1 MYYIQEVDKPSIL
14 ANLFNIIK
22 CKEDKIIL
30 PINEESQISLKKTEK
45 LALKTKKILD
55 KTISKKLVISKNIKK
70 REEYVNLLQSYGFN
84 IVDGKWLFEVLSGK
98 TLDYI
103 IQKIGTKKEETQIS
117 ILINDL
123 TEYMLANIRQMA
135 KEYKCVNIITN
146 HIEKFRKIEHQIFEE
161 DGIMITVGNNKRKG
175 LAKAKLIL
183 NADFP
188 QELVNMY
195 EIYEKAIIVNIKTH
209 VRITKKRFNG
219 ISINSYDITC
229 QSLEGFDYDRANKYK
244 ACEIYEANINK
255 KQTFGDVMKKIEK
268 DKVEISKLI
277 GINTTIK

>member
-1 MYYIQEVDKPSIL
+1 MYYIQETDKPSVL
-14 ANLFNIIK
+14 ANIFNIII

-30 PINEESQISLKKTEK
+30 PISEKSQISLKKTEK

-70 REEYVNLLQSYGFN
+70 REEYVNLLQSYGFD
-84 IVDGKWLFEVLSGK
+84 IVDGKWLFELLSGK
-98 TLDYI
+98 ILDYI
-103 IQKIGTKKEETQIS
+103 LQKINMKKEETQIS

-146 HIEKFRKIEHQIFEE
+146 HIEKFKKIENQIFEE

-188 QELVNMY
+188 QELVNKY
-195 EIYEKAIIVNIKTH
+195 EIYEKAIIVNVKTH
-209 VRITKKRFNG
+209 VRISKKRFNG
-219 ISINSYDITC
+219 VSINSYDITY
-229 QSLEGFDYDRANKYK
+229 QNLEDFDYDKANKYK
-244 ACEIYEANINK
+244 ACEVYEAYVNK
-255 KQTFGDVMKKIEK
+255 KQTFADGMKQIER
-268 DKVEISKLI
+268 DKVEISTLI